1 VPACA
6 GWPDASPQPPAAGAL
21 PDVPTLI
28 LSGEQDLRTPTA
40 DARSVAARIPDAQ
53 LLLVPFT
60 GHSVIGSDLSDC
72 ASLAVSAF
80 FARGVDGGE
89 IHPCVPSAN
98 PFSPTPITPTSLSH
112 VRAPSGLGGH
122 AGRTLVAVLDTLVD
136 LNRQVIAATLQA
148 DQKLPSGSSFGG
160 LRGGYAK
167 LSSSAAVLHDFSLV
181 PGVQLS
187 ATFPV
192 RDGELQSTDIRI
204 SGANASRG
212 IVRFGSD
219 TENITGK
226 LGGKAFD
233 VNLAKVKLARVGSG
247 EWPSQAAIDRLLSR
261 RVPRTSSAGL
271 EPAGLP

>member
-1 VPACA
+1 
-6 GWPDASPQPPAAGAL
+6 
-21 PDVPTLI
+21 
-28 LSGEQDLRTPTA
+28 
-40 DARSVAARIPDAQ
+40 
-53 LLLVPFT
+53 
-60 GHSVIGSDLSDC
+60 
-72 ASLAVSAF
+72 
-80 FARGVDGGE
+80 
-89 IHPCVPSAN
+89 
-98 PFSPTPITPTSLSH
+98 
-112 VRAPSGLGGH
+112 LGGH
-122 AGRTLVAVLDTLVD
+122 PGRTLVAVLDTLVD

-192 RDGELQSTDIRI
+192 RDGELQSTEIRI

-212 IVRFGSD
+212 IVRFGSG
-219 TENITGK
+219 TENVTGK

-261 RVPRTSSAGL
+261 RAPRTSSAGL
-271 EPAGLP
+271 PLAGLP